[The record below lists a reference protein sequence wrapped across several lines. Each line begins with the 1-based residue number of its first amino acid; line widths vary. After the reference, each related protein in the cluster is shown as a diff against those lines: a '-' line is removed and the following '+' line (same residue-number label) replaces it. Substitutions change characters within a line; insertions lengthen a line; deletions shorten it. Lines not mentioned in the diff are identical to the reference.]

1 MRKEFLEEAR
11 EDVDR
16 LGELWRKID
25 WLYENAIDNLDALKV
40 AGAEDDGAES
50 DYLFAISNGIRQA
63 MDECAA
69 FDAHFRKKYGAEAE
83 EEERKPE

>member
-1 MRKEFLEEAR
+1 MRKEFLADVR
-11 EDVDR
+11 ADVDR

-25 WLYENAIDNLDALKV
+25 WLYENATDNLNVLEIADA
-40 AGAEDDGAES
+40 GDDGTES

-63 MDECAA
+63 MDECRD

-83 EEERKPE
+83 EET